1 MSYDKSVK
9 KWNPDSANHTGRTSM
24 VLMLEHHKNHPVQ
37 SDASPLVIFRSSGLI
52 VRGSEGR
59 W

>member
-9 KWNPDSANHTGRTSM
+9 RWNSGSANHTGRTST
-24 VLMLEHHKNHPVQ
+24 VLMLEHHKTHPVQ
-37 SDASPLVIFRSSGLI
+37 SDAVPLVIFRSSGLI